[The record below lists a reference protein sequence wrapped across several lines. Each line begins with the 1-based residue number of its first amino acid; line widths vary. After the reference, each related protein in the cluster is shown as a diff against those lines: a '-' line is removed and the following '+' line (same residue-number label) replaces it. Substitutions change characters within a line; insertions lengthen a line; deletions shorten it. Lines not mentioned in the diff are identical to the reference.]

1 MQSPVPPARPEPAN
15 AGAETVDYGRQIDFG
30 EDGPVIREPAT
41 APAPVARAAAPAP
54 AAKPAA
60 KAATPASRP
69 AAEPA
74 AKPAA
79 PSSRPAAEPAPASRT
94 SGAPSIRNA
103 PPATAPAEGDASSA
117 SIVVPVTFPV
127 GGTTGEIVIRIVLK
141 PAA

>member
-1 MQSPVPPARPEPAN
+1 M
-15 AGAETVDYGRQIDFG
+15 DYGRQIDFG

-60 KAATPASRP
+60 RAAA
-69 AAEPA
+69 
-74 AKPAA
+74 
-79 PSSRPAAEPAPASRT
+79 PAPAPRAAAPRSAAP
-94 SGAPSIRNA
+94 GPSIQNA
-103 PPATAPAEGDASSA
+103 PPATTSAGAESSA

-127 GGTTGEIVIRIVLK
+127 GGATGEIVIRIVLK